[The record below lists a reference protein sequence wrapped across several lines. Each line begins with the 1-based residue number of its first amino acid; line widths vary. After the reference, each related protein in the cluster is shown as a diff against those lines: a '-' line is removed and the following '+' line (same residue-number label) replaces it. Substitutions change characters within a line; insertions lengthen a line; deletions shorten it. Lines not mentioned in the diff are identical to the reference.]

1 MTEGRALDG
10 SRTTFAT
17 RLLAA
22 CLAALTGG
30 CAAAVSGPP
39 SSSAG
44 VVVFVVGT
52 DAERLYVRPIVL
64 YENGRYTAPPC
75 PPDVSAAKQFAGKH
89 LAASRLL
96 AIVSGG
102 RRVGTAT
109 VIDGEPGAW
118 DTCLALQR
126 PVRVTLEGPAAI
138 GAWNEALAVPL
149 DAVHENSGRLHRFTL
164 GHRHRPDER
173 LSRLLVSAGVPART
187 AARLRVSGHAL
198 GRDGRDVLEIIEAHT
213 EFDEVQGADDWHD
226 VFLIRRNPD
235 RQGRQE
241 TLMAVHARAEA
252 GRQAQFC
259 ATEVLDALDL
269 NGDGELELVV
279 RFNCAEGLQYGI
291 YAAVGGV
298 WQLVYRGAYY
308 GL

>member
-1 MTEGRALDG
+1 MTTG
-10 SRTTFAT
+10 
-17 RLLAA
+17 LLAA
-22 CLAALTGG
+22 CLAVLTAG
-30 CAAAVSGPP
+30 CAAAVSGPS

-44 VVVFVVGT
+44 VVVFVIGT
-52 DAERLYVRPIVL
+52 DAEQLYVRPIVL
-64 YENGRYTAPPC
+64 YDNGRYTAPPC
-75 PPDVSAAKQFAGKH
+75 PPDLSAARQFVGRH
-89 LAASRLL
+89 LPANRLL

-109 VIDGEPGAW
+109 VIEGDPGAR

-149 DAVHENSGRLHRFTL
+149 GAVHENPGRLHRFTL
-164 GHRHRPDER
+164 GQRHHPDER
-173 LSRLLVSAGVPART
+173 LSRLLVGAGVPAI
-187 AARLRVSGHAL
+187 AAAKLRVSGHAL
-198 GRDGRDVLEIIEAHT
+198 GRNGRDVLEIIEAHT
-213 EFDEVQGADDWHD
+213 EFDAARASDDWHD
-226 VFLIRRNPD
+226 VLLIRRGSD

-241 TLMAVHARAEA
+241 TLMAAHARTEA
-252 GRQAQFC
+252 GREAQFC

-269 NGDGELELVV
+269 DGDGELEIVV
-279 RFNCAEGLQYGI
+279 RFNCAEGVQYGL
-291 YAAVGGV
+291 YAVTGGV